1 MLNSFYGLEM
11 GKRAL
16 NAFRLGLQ
24 TVGHNVSNMKTEGYS
39 RQRVNLS
46 TTTPYTMPGE
56 TRAGGPGQIGTG
68 VEVDEIVRI
77 RDEFLDFQYR
87 SNQATLGYWDKI
99 DKLYQTIQNY
109 IPEPANAG
117 VRESMDE
124 FFEAMQKLQEN
135 PESTASR
142 QTLVESAKSLG
153 GTLSGVIKGF
163 ESYSK
168 ALNDEVKTSVDQANR
183 ILHEI
188 AALNKQI
195 YQIKALGQNPN
206 DLLDQRDLLLDK
218 ISGMMDVTFQEPLK
232 VGDTTGEFFLT
243 LNGRTLIQG
252 DRVRELRAHAFQWD
266 GKVYYDVQVAEN
278 EFDIVSNCAVADVLA
293 TGPEGVHQLLVD
305 RLANGREWEI
315 GGGDPACLETR
326 SLSSA
331 LFKDGKLLDAGSSK
345 GDRELTFRT
354 TRADGSA
361 VDVSVLVKWDAVN
374 NKWLLSAVNN
384 ADGTAIGGGGDSGDA
399 ELTVGELETYLGTTL
414 PADAGL
420 TVTTTTAGTDVA
432 ISISAAEGRALE
444 LRDPSG
450 LLGKLTAAMTVKKGV
465 SMRQRPM
472 TTTEALG
479 IKGSFRIQVGTQ
491 GTRVASKIFNNAND
505 PDLNP
510 GDILGPGKAG
520 DSYTFR
526 VGAHDT
532 QVDVTVAWNDTSKK
546 WTVTSDVFAVS
557 PGGTSNIPLPAVYPA
572 VSTGQS
578 VGGTAGDT
586 LTVNDLAGFLKA
598 ALPQGGQNAFVVR
611 SGGADATATP
621 PHGDTQFS
629 IESKENWL
637 VSVTDVQGDLA
648 ARMGMKNP
656 NPTISVDVEEGDS
669 LQVIRNKINEKYQEE
684 YGLTEPEQWVHASL
698 KQDAD
703 QSWYLTLA
711 SNVPG
716 EAQRITLM
724 GGEDG
729 NLQTLRRLG
738 LVKLEPIG
746 SIPGANPGDPATPL
760 YREVAA
766 FSAVAEDAS
775 FSFDGARY
783 LSSDNQFDKARR
795 VPALGNSSDYS
806 AKALSTVRE
815 GMRFNLKDV
824 GSTAITVRHHVK
836 GGAIKA
842 LEEARDGVLPGLV
855 GTLDELAWELV
866 TNLNAYQ
873 YSGYGVGE
881 NQETTGVAFFDP
893 LRFKAGAASGLDVNE
908 AVSAAN
914 SLIGAAMG
922 KKDAAGRAVYGKSG
936 GLGNGQNAARM
947 SALKSVRLLENGSA
961 TLGGFYDAF
970 LAKIGSEAG
979 HAELMHKTQ
988 ENITSQ
994 IDEQRQSVMGVNM
1007 DEELMDMM
1015 LLNKA
1020 FGAMARYATT
1030 VDEMLDRI
1038 INGFGLVGR

>member
-46 TTTPYTMPGE
+46 TMPPYAMPGD
-56 TRAGGPGQIGTG
+56 TRPGGPGQIGMG
-68 VEVDEIVRI
+68 VKVDEIVRI

-87 SNQATLGYWDKI
+87 SSQATLGYWDKI
-99 DKLYQTIQNY
+99 NKLYETLQKY
-109 IPEPANAG
+109 IPEPTNAG
-117 VRESMDE
+117 VRESMDK
-124 FFEAMQKLQEN
+124 FFNAMQKLQEN

-142 QTLVESAKSLG
+142 QALIESAKSLG
-153 GTLSGVIKGF
+153 GILSGVIKGF
-163 ESYSK
+163 NSYST
-168 ALNDEVKTSVDQANR
+168 ALNDEVKTSVSEANR

-188 AALNKQI
+188 ASLNKQI
-195 YQIKALGQNPN
+195 YQLKALGQNPN

-218 ISGMMDVTFQEPLK
+218 ISSMMDVTIQEPLK
-232 VGDTTGEFFLT
+232 RGDITGEFFLT

-278 EFDIVSNCAVADVLA
+278 EFDLVENCKVADVLA

-305 RLANGREWEI
+305 RLANGKEWEI
-315 GGGDPACLETR
+315 GGGDPLCLNPDGTVKVSYVSKAFAGGIVLPDGGAGSPQ
-326 SLSSA
+326 SLVFKGKKTDGTDYEVKITLTWDTDKWKMTNDKSATTVSSA
-331 LFKDGKLLDAGSSK
+331 T
-345 GDRELTFRT
+345 GDLT
-354 TRADGSA
+354 
-361 VDVSVLVKWDAVN
+361 V
-374 NKWLLSAVNN
+374 
-384 ADGTAIGGGGDSGDA
+384 A
-399 ELTVGELETYLGTTL
+399 ELADYLAKVFGEGTPPADLNASVSGNALMVKSMSGTT
-414 PADAGL
+414 PVSFDDATQAFL
-420 TVTTTTAGTDVA
+420 QFR
-432 ISISAAEGRALE
+432 EE
-444 LRDPSG
+444 H
-450 LLGKLTAAMTVKKGV
+450 V
-465 SMRQRPM
+465 SMRVRPM

-479 IKGSFRIQVGTQ
+479 LKGSFRIQVGTQ
-491 GTRVASKIFNNAND
+491 GTRVASKIFNANH
-505 PDLNP
+505 PDLKA

-526 VGAHDT
+526 VGAHDA
-532 QVDVTVAWNDTSKK
+532 QVDVTVKWDDTAKK
-546 WTVTSDVFAVS
+546 WTMTSDVFATA
-557 PGGTSNIPLPAVYPA
+557 PGGTSNVPLPGTYPA
-572 VSTGQS
+572 E
-578 VGGTAGDT
+578 GTDDK
-586 LTVNDLAGFLKA
+586 LTVTDLTEFLKA
-598 ALPQGGQNAFVVR
+598 ALPKSGQNAFTVR
-611 SGGADATATP
+611 SGGAEGA
-621 PHGDTQFS
+621 HGDTRFS

-637 VSVTDVQGDLA
+637 VSITDVEGDLA

-656 NPTISVDVEEGDS
+656 NPTITIDVEEGDS

-703 QSWYLTLA
+703 QSWYLTFA

-716 EAQRITLM
+716 EAQRITLL

-738 LVKLEPIG
+738 LVRLEKTG
-746 SIPGANPGDPATPL
+746 KTASGAPV
-760 YREVAA
+760 YREISA
-766 FSAVAEDAS
+766 FSTVAEDAL
-775 FSFDGARY
+775 FVFDGARY
-783 LSSDNQFDKARR
+783 LSADNRFDKARR

-815 GMRFNLKDV
+815 GMWFNLKDV

-836 GGAIKA
+836 GGAIKG
-842 LEEARDGVLPGLV
+842 LEEARDGILPGLM
-855 GTLDELAWELV
+855 GTLDALAWELV
-866 TNLNAYQ
+866 TNINAYQ
-873 YSGYGVGE
+873 YSGYGIGT
-881 NQETTGVAFFDP
+881 NQETTGVAFFNP
-893 LRFKAGAASGLDVNE
+893 LGFKAGAASKIGVNE
-908 AVSAAN
+908 EVGAAN

-922 KKDAAGRAVYGKSG
+922 KKDGTGRAIYGKSG

-947 SALKSVRLLENGSA
+947 SALKSARLLENGSA
-961 TLGGFYDAF
+961 TLGGYYDAF
-970 LAKIGSEAG
+970 LSKIGSESG
-979 HAELMHKTQ
+979 HAELMYKAQ
-988 ENITSQ
+988 RNITSQ